1 MTGNLL
7 LKLSGQGSVYIRS
20 YECLDEDSDYESALV
35 DSQKAD
41 KSSPTHGE
49 TLDIIEQQTVIVDD
63 DAHQQISE
71 VGGQSNLSTNLS
83 VDVAYDITISDE
95 MDAIVNPEHGNDS
108 LPLETQGQEILKL
121 NSISIL
127 FFKIAPEHSIS

>member
-1 MTGNLL
+1 M
-7 LKLSGQGSVYIRS
+7 
-20 YECLDEDSDYESALV
+20 DEYNDYESALV

-83 VDVAYDITISDE
+83 VDVAYNITISDE

-127 FFKIAPEHSIS
+127 